1 MLGKY
6 RKILGYVVGAV
17 AGITGVLEL
26 SQYHTWTGIL
36 FVLMSV
42 VIIIDAV
49 TMEIVNLD

>member
-26 SQYHTWTGIL
+26 SQYHISTRIF
-36 FVLMSV
+36 FVLISV